1 MKLSPEERER
11 IFGEYSGA
19 IEQVAPGFHD
29 KHLVLAHVQ
38 RYIGAARLVR
48 VSR

>member
-1 MKLSPEERER
+1 MKLSPEEQER
-11 IFGEYSGA
+11 IFGECSGA
-19 IEQVAPGFHD
+19 IEQVALGFHD